1 MRTIAAHS
9 WTHIRRRAK
18 VTFAALSIRNYRLFF
33 IGQSISLS
41 GTWMQTLAQGWL
53 VLQLT
58 GSATQVGLVV
68 AAQFLPLLF
77 VTPFGGTMAD
87 SWDKRRIFYWTQI
100 ATMLLALGL
109 GLLVVFDYTQLWMV
123 YVFAIGLGCAN
134 AIANPT
140 RQAFV
145 SELVDDRHLKN
156 AVTLHA
162 IANNLARAV
171 GPTIAAVLIAA
182 WGIGFCFL
190 ANAASTIAI
199 LYTLS
204 LMREKELHRTPKKK
218 GHANPLKQLR
228 EGFNYARKQP
238 IIRDILLMIL
248 VIGTLTY
255 EFQTT
260 LPVFAKVIFES
271 DATGYAH
278 LWVAFGIGSVVGG
291 LVAAGQK
298 RVAPAYIVRA
308 SLLFGISVI
317 VAGLMPNLQ
326 LATLAMFVVGYFS
339 ITFLSNA
346 HTTIQLEAEPSMRGR
361 VMALWTMAMLGST
374 PLGSAIVGFL
384 ADEWGARWGLI
395 VGGLAALACGLIA
408 VLSKLDSERI
418 LAIPAALKASI
429 FSVGVEEEQKFK

>member
-1 MRTIAAHS
+1 MRTLALYS
-9 WTHIRRRAK
+9 WRQILARAR
-18 VTFAALSIRNYRLFF
+18 VTFTALSIRNYRLFF

-77 VTPFGGTMAD
+77 VTPFGGAIAD
-87 SWDKRRIFYWTQI
+87 SRDKRRVFYWTQI

-171 GPTIAAVLIAA
+171 GPSIAAVLIAA

-190 ANAASTIAI
+190 ANAASTVAI
-199 LYTLS
+199 LYMLS
-204 LMREKELHRTPKKK
+204 LMREKELRRTPKKK
-218 GHANPLKQLR
+218 GHANPFKQLR
-228 EGFNYARKQP
+228 EGFTYARKQP

-308 SLLFGISVI
+308 ALLFGISVI
-317 VAGLMPNLQ
+317 IAALMPSLQ
-326 LATLAMFVVGYFS
+326 LATLMMFVVGYFS

-346 HTTIQLEAEPSMRGR
+346 HTTIQLEADPAMRGR

-374 PLGSAIVGFL
+374 PIGSAIVGFL

-395 VGGLAALACGLIA
+395 VGGLAALACGLVA
-408 VLSKLDSERI
+408 VLSKLDSER
-418 LAIPAALKASI
+418 LLSIPAALKASI
-429 FSVGVEEEQKFK
+429 FAVDVEEEQKFK

>member
-1 MRTIAAHS
+1 MRTLALNSWQQLIA
-9 WTHIRRRAK
+9 RMR
-18 VTFAALSIRNYRLFF
+18 VTFVALAIPNYRYFF

-41 GTWMQTLAQGWL
+41 GTWMQTMAQGWL

-77 VTPFGGTMAD
+77 VTPFGGAIAD
-87 SWDKRRIFYWTQI
+87 RLDKRRVFFWTQI
-100 ATMLLALGL
+100 AVMLFALGL
-109 GLLVVFDYTQLWMV
+109 GLIVVFDLTQPWMI
-123 YVFAIGLGCAN
+123 YFFAVGLGCAN

-145 SELVDDRHLKN
+145 AELVDGRHLKN

-171 GPTIAAVLIAA
+171 GPSIAAVLIAA
-182 WGIGFCFL
+182 FGIGFCFL
-190 ANAASTIAI
+190 ANAASTIGI
-199 LYTLS
+199 LYMLS
-204 LMREKELHRTPKKK
+204 KMRESELHKHYVKTK
-218 GHANPLKQLR
+218 HANPLRQLH
-228 EGFNYARKQP
+228 EAFTYARKQP
-238 IIRDILLMIL
+238 IIRDILLMIV

-260 LPVFAKVIFES
+260 LPVFAKVVFDS
-271 DATGYAH
+271 DATGYSH
-278 LWVAFGIGSVVGG
+278 LWIAFGIGSVVGG
-291 LVAAGQK
+291 LVAAGQR

-308 SLLFGISVI
+308 SILLGLSII
-317 VAGLMPNLQ
+317 VAGLMPTLQ

-339 ITFLSNA
+339 ITFLANA
-346 HTTIQLEAEPSMRGR
+346 NTTIQLECEAGMRGR
-361 VMALWTMAMLGST
+361 VMALWTMAMMGST

-384 ADEWGARWGLI
+384 SDEWGARWGLI
-395 VGGLAALACGLIA
+395 VGGLAALIA
-408 VLSKLDSERI
+408 GIIAMLSKLDSERL

-429 FSVGVEEEQKFK
+429 FVVDVQEEQKFK